1 MKTLTLPTET
11 TATRANWPAFALC
24 FAAYLLSGT
33 VSTLLSVYLPQILP
47 DFGAGSSAGAMLNA
61 AFLYGWVLG
70 GFGFGVLADRLGR
83 VRALALA
90 TGLVG
95 AATLLAVWAP
105 RWEVFAAL
113 RFVAG
118 AGVGGVLV
126 VSTIYLAEIWP
137 EQGRPIALG
146 LLAMAFPVGLVGSGA
161 LNLLFDSWREAFG
174 MGALLL
180 VLAPVV
186 ARGLRESK
194 GWEVSRNASFTP
206 ATTLRSPEYRANL
219 LRGSLVFGTVLVGLW
234 AVFSWTPS
242 WVQTLFA
249 TEAEARPVRGLT
261 MMLFGL
267 GGITGGA
274 LSGFLVKKLGLRRTL
289 LGTFA
294 GCLLGC
300 WVLFGTNAQF
310 SPLIYVETALLALCF
325 GVSQGSLSTFVPL
338 LFPTAIRATATG
350 FCFNIGRIL
359 TATGVFFV
367 GSLVAVL
374 GGLGN
379 ALLIFSVT
387 FLIALLLV
395 FFDAQRTTPGTRK
408 QTV

>member
-1 MKTLTLPTET
+1 
-11 TATRANWPAFALC
+11 AF
-24 FAAYLLSGT
+24 
-33 VSTLLSVYLPQILP
+33 
-47 DFGAGSSAGAMLNA
+47 
-61 AFLYGWVLG
+61 
-70 GFGFGVLADRLGR
+70 R
-83 VRALALA
+83 
-90 TGLVG
+90 
-95 AATLLAVWAP
+95 
-105 RWEVFAAL
+105 
-113 RFVAG
+113 
-118 AGVGGVLV
+118 
-126 VSTIYLAEIWP
+126 
-137 EQGRPIALG
+137 
-146 LLAMAFPVGLVGSGA
+146 
-161 LNLLFDSWREAFG
+161 

-180 VLAPVV
+180 GLAPVV

-194 GWEVSRNASFTP
+194 GWEVSRKNPTAQASS
-206 ATTLRSPEYRANL
+206 LRSPEYRANL

-261 MMLFGL
+261 MILFGL

-300 WVLFGTNAQF
+300 WLLFGTNTQF
-310 SPLIYVETALLALCF
+310 SPLIYVETALLSLCF
-325 GVSQGSLSTFVPL
+325 GVSQGALSTFVPL

-367 GSLVAVL
+367 GSLVAVF

-379 ALLIFSVT
+379 ALLLFSLMFIVS
-387 FLIALLLV
+387 FAV
-395 FFDAQRTTPGTRK
+395 MWFEPK
-408 QTV
+408 QSKV